1 MAKIASDKPVVT
13 ILTLLAASVAIIVG
27 GIVTITNPQTLT
39 FHQYIQDIAFMAGAL
54 GLGSGI
60 GRGIDSYGQT
70 SRRRK
75 RASPDR
81 RRDHRD
87 SDDAP
92 TPPPATTRRPLR
104 AWSRQPRDW
113 LTAPRTGWPRPHGYQ
128 PPVIQSGGSLTVLR
142 HDVQRNVATS
152 DRFLG

>member
-60 GRGIDSYGQT
+60 GRGIDSYGQ
-70 SRRRK
+70 
-75 RASPDR
+75 AI
-81 RRDHRD
+81 
-87 SDDAP
+87 AQAQA
-92 TPPPATTRRPLR
+92 PPPGPPSMTTAT
-104 AWSRQPRDW
+104 
-113 LTAPRTGWPRPHGYQ
+113 
-128 PPVIQSGGSLTVLR
+128 
-142 HDVQRNVATS
+142 ATS
-152 DRFLG
+152 IPIAIDEPPPDDR